1 LSEKL
6 MTVSASQKEKG
17 QSRMSHIHV
26 ETERVID
33 APPAEVF
40 AFLADYRQKH
50 PMILTPNF
58 LDYNVEQGGVGAGTV
73 IRYRLQAAGRERPYH
88 MQIDEPEKGR
98 MLREHDTNSS
108 LFTTWTVD
116 QGPTPRQSRVTVSTH
131 WEGGSGMG
139 GFFERTFAPMG
150 LRGIYTEMLNRL
162 EQSLAGSATAAR

>member
-1 LSEKL
+1 
-6 MTVSASQKEKG
+6 
-17 QSRMSHIHV
+17 MSHIHV

-40 AFLADYRQKH
+40 AFLADYKTKH

-58 LDYNVEQGGVGAGTV
+58 LEYAVERGGVGAGTV
-73 IRYRLQAAGRERPYH
+73 ISYRLHAGGRERPYR
-88 MQIDEPEKGR
+88 MQIDEPEAGKI
-98 MLREHDTNSS
+98 LREHDTNSS

-116 QGPTPRQSRVTVSTH
+116 QGPNPRQSRVTVATH

-150 LRGIYTEMLNRL
+150 LRGIYSDMLNRL
-162 EQSLAGSATAAR
+162 EQSLAGSAAATR